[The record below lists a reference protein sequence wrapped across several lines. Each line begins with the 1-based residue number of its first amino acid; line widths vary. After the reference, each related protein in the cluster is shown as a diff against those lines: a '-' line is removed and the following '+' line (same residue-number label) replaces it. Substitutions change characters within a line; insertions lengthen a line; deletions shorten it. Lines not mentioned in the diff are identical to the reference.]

1 MRKIFRQNL
10 NSTISHLHRL
20 VTATA
25 EDIQNNRFPKPVR
38 IESVV
43 LALLRNH
50 LPTVDALEETEWLS
64 KQYGLQTADMPM
76 LITTLHYEKAI
87 HDAARKKV
95 LVKNPEAVSAKYVGT
110 RKYVDTTSGEYLGW
124 RNGKLFYEGWHGLG
138 SLSNPEGLRKGLS
151 EQDFW
156 GFMPVYSK
164 EWDDAGKGKYRG
176 EDVIRIHVD
185 DAFNGD
191 IPPPGTPYMIF
202 ACLYEDPFSGNWK
215 LNDDGPEVNDNLLI
229 LAGGIKPLER
239 YCDLI
244 LKSEEEGGEGFSS
257 IKTHPL
263 SLPSRAKPE
272 IPAKGRLL
280 RLMRDDRGILGR
292 NEQVTSGRFAAV
304 NREYFRGAVT
314 SNGIENFVETYP
326 EKKAI
331 PICEY
336 YSGAEIDVTDAK
348 RALFLG
354 STKKTDGDRLFA
366 ESPLETIVYGPPQ
379 NIPRTFY
386 GNAHKD
392 TLDFVIRTYQR

>member
-1 MRKIFRQNL
+1 M
-10 NSTISHLHRL
+10 
-20 VTATA
+20 TAIA
-25 EDIQNNRFPKPVR
+25 GNIQNNQFPKPVR

-76 LITTLHYEKAI
+76 LITSLYHEKAI

-95 LVKNPEAVSAKYVGT
+95 LVKNPEAVSSKYAGT

-124 RNGKLFYEGWHGLG
+124 RNGKLFYEVWHGLG

-151 EQDFW
+151 EQDIW
-156 GFMPVYSK
+156 GFMPVYSS
-164 EWDDAGKGKYRG
+164 EWDNAGKGKYRG
-176 EDVIRIHVD
+176 EDVLRIHVD
-185 DAFNGD
+185 GSFNGD
-191 IPPPGTPYMIF
+191 VPPPGTPYMIF
-202 ACLYEDPFSGNWK
+202 ACLYEDYFSGNWK
-215 LNDDGPEVNDNLLI
+215 LNDDGPEVNDTLLM
-229 LAGGIKPLER
+229 LTGGIKPLEL

-244 LKSEEEGGEGFSS
+244 LKPEEEGGEGFSS
-257 IKTHPL
+257 IKTYPP

-280 RLMRDDRGILGR
+280 RLMRDDRGVLGR
-292 NEQVTSGRFAAV
+292 DEQVTSGRFAAV
-304 NREYFRGAVT
+304 NKEYFRGAVT
-314 SNGIENFVETYP
+314 GNRTGNFVETYP

-331 PICEY
+331 LICEY
-336 YSGAEIDVTDAK
+336 YSGEELDVTDDE

-354 STKKTDGDRLFA
+354 STKKTDGGRLFA

-386 GNAHKD
+386 GNARND
-392 TLDFVIRTYQR
+392 VLDFVIQMYPR